1 MSENRQDKSM
11 VKKQPA
17 PDVPA
22 GKANQAKPKLPHE
35 RDETSGTDSTGQT
48 QTEGNTDL
56 MRQAHDDIASGKQ
69 DTDRGP
75 PSDRAY
81 RRQKR

>member
-1 MSENRQDKSM
+1 MSENRQDRSM
-11 VKKQPA
+11 SRKQPA
-17 PDVPA
+17 PVNPA
-22 GKANQAKPKLPHE
+22 GEAGQARQKLPHE
-35 RDETSGTDSTGQT
+35 RDEAAGPESTGQT

-75 PSDRAY
+75 PADQAY